1 MSSQLRYVECPRD
14 AWQSLPRVI
23 PTDDKI
29 AYTEALIAAGFTELD
44 LVSFVSPKAVP
55 QMADSEAL
63 LAGVHIPTGVD
74 VIGIIGNER
83 GFERALA
90 TQKVTT
96 VAYPHSANATFQE
109 RNINSTVAESW
120 ERVTRL
126 TERAHA
132 TGLNMQVYISMGL
145 GNPYGEP
152 WSPTETAELAAVVR
166 EHTGRPAIIA
176 DTAGTATPER
186 IRAVLAASEARGLH
200 PTDIGLHLHAAPGQW
215 QALLAPAIAHG
226 ITWFE
231 GALAGQGG
239 CPFASD
245 ELVGNIPTETV
256 VPHLVAHGYHTTVDV
271 QELPRL
277 SGLATRLA

>member
-14 AWQSLPRVI
+14 AWQSLPHVI
-23 PTDDKI
+23 PTEDKI

-109 RNINSTVAESW
+109 RNLNSTVAESW
-120 ERVTRL
+120 ERVLRL
-126 TERAHA
+126 TERARA
-132 TGLNMQVYISMGL
+132 TGLSMQVYISMGF
-145 GNPYGEP
+145 GNPYSEP
-152 WSPTETAELAAVVR
+152 WSPTETAELAALVR
-166 EHTGRPAIIA
+166 EHTGRPAILA
-176 DTAGTATPER
+176 DTAGSATPER
-186 IRAVLAASEARGLH
+186 ITAVLAATKALGLDPH
-200 PTDIGLHLHAAPGQW
+200 DVGLHLHAAPNAW
-215 QALLAPAIAHG
+215 QGLVAPAIKHG
-226 ITWFE
+226 VTWFE

-239 CPFASD
+239 CPFAGD
-245 ELVGNIPTETV
+245 ELVGNIPTERV
-256 VPHLVAHGYHTTVDV
+256 VPHLVAQGYHTTIDV
-271 QELPRL
+271 SAL
-277 SGLATRLA
+277 SLLSAQAARLA